1 MYIGHIQDKNNSKN
15 LLTISDS
22 TNRSCK
28 LCKNKNSYTKHEEK
42 MNKENDSKLNND
54 NIINNDSLNS
64 KLATVAKYVK
74 TITTDSNINTENID
88 MSNPSSLYKGANSL
102 EDAMDS
108 MFDSLEKATVEMK
121 LDIMEPN
128 DESYYISGEC

>member
-1 MYIGHIQDKNNSKN
+1 
-15 LLTISDS
+15 
-22 TNRSCK
+22 
-28 LCKNKNSYTKHEEK
+28 
-42 MNKENDSKLNND
+42 
-54 NIINNDSLNS
+54 
-64 KLATVAKYVK
+64 
-74 TITTDSNINTENID
+74 